1 MNTNIFGKTSYKFF
15 TPIMCITI
23 AFFTT
28 KDHMSK
34 SFTYLKAI
42 NSIPKMNKLYE
53 LSQNQK
59 IKLNKKLQQNK
70 NFPIETN
77 TFGKAKMKLKVVTKL
92 INIIE
97 IQFNGQ
103 FLFTS
108 NEILD

>member
-1 MNTNIFGKTSYKFF
+1 MNYPKTK
-15 TPIMCITI
+15 T
-23 AFFTT
+23 
-28 KDHMSK
+28 
-34 SFTYLKAI
+34 
-42 NSIPKMNKLYE
+42 
-53 LSQNQK
+53 

-70 NFPIETN
+70 NFPIETY

-92 INIIE
+92 VNIIE